1 MEGLII
7 VRIIAIVVFVVTL
20 SFCIGYVRGFKK
32 SKEIDDIIIAELAE
46 KYKHI
51 KEYFQIEVNM
61 SKWISIWVVD
71 NSIQEPIIFDT
82 YNEAYDDML
91 DDFNRFS
98 IDSTEAK
105 ISNLSAYIKNSEH
118 YISWRLYR
126 INF

>member
-1 MEGLII
+1 
-7 VRIIAIVVFVVTL
+7 
-20 SFCIGYVRGFKK
+20 
-32 SKEIDDIIIAELAE
+32 
-46 KYKHI
+46 
-51 KEYFQIEVNM
+51 M